1 MLMQEVDAGDTPPL
15 SAEPDPAL
23 SSGIEDRRWP
33 NAAVVLAALA
43 ALEEEF
49 KTVLRPPADVAD

>member
-1 MLMQEVDAGDTPPL
+1 MQEVDASEVTQL

-23 SSGIEDRRWP
+23 ANHIEGRRWP
-33 NAAVVLAALA
+33 NAAVVLEALA

-49 KTVLRPPADVAD
+49 KTVLRPSAGVAD